1 MGKKI
6 IGFVLM
12 MALLLSALAA
22 DASWTW
28 VDTSNKF
35 PGSAGTLVTLDT
47 SDKTLQAEIGFTTS
61 APSSDGYLT
70 NLSNLVST
78 DGVFLNVFDST
89 TGKAWNNSTYV
100 TPSSS
105 SLIKPTSES
114 KLYASWLIQSGESLN
129 IYLYADGKLKKNGTG
144 DGIIGW
150 KVYNS
155 ATPNTIY
162 VDCTS
167 GSSEVGIST
176 ENPPA
181 SFSGPYIERH
191 VPTGK
196 NDSGNDDFKNYG
208 SVELVVVS
216 DSVWKKAAAKYTAN
230 LYMVIESVGEGN

>member
-6 IGFVLM
+6 IGFILM

-28 VDTSNKF
+28 VDTSNVF
-35 PGSAGTLVTLDT
+35 PGSAGTLVTLDM

-61 APSSDGYLT
+61 APGSDYQ
-70 NLSNLVST
+70 NLSNLVGA

-89 TGKAWNNSTYV
+89 TGKAWNNSAYV

-105 SLIKPTSES
+105 SLITPTSES

-129 IYLYADGKLKKNGTG
+129 IYLYADGKLKKDGTG

-155 ATPNTIY
+155 ASPNTIY
-162 VDCTS
+162 VDCTNNS
-167 GSSEVGIST
+167 TEVGISA
-176 ENPPA
+176 NLPD
-181 SFSGPYIERH
+181 SFTGPYIEKH

-216 DSVWKKAAAKYTAN
+216 DSVWEEAAAKYTAN

>member
-22 DASWTW
+22 DSSWTR
-28 VDTSNKF
+28 VDTSKEF
-35 PGSAGTLVTLDT
+35 PGSAETLVTLDT

-70 NLSNLVST
+70 NLSNLVSA

-89 TGKAWNNSTYV
+89 TGKAWNNSAYV

-105 SLIKPTSES
+105 SLITPTSES

-129 IYLYADGKLKKNGTG
+129 IYLYADGKLKEDGNG
-144 DGIIGW
+144 DGIGW
-150 KVYNS
+150 KVYNYS
-155 ATPNTIY
+155 NNTTY

-167 GSSEVGIST
+167 GSSEVGISA
-176 ENPPA
+176 NRPD
-181 SFSGPYIERH
+181 SFTGPYIEQH

-216 DSVWKKAAAKYTAN
+216 DSVWEEAAAKYTAN

>member
-22 DASWTW
+22 DSSWTW
-28 VDTSNKF
+28 GDTSPF

-47 SDKTLQAEIGFTTS
+47 SNKTLQAEIGFTTS

-89 TGKAWNNSTYV
+89 TGKAWNNSAYV

-105 SLIKPTSES
+105 SLIKPASES

-129 IYLYADGKLKKNGTG
+129 IYLYADGKLKKDSTG
-144 DGIIGW
+144 DGIGW

-155 ATPNTIY
+155 ASPNTIY

-167 GSSEVGIST
+167 GSSVVGIST
-176 ENPPA
+176 EDPPA
-181 SFSGPYIERH
+181 FFIEQH

-196 NDSGNDDFKNYG
+196 DDSGNDNFKNYG

-216 DSVWKKAAAKYTAN
+216 DSVWEEAAAIYTAN

>member
-22 DASWTW
+22 DSFWTW
-28 VDTSNKF
+28 GDTSPF
-35 PGSAGTLVTLDT
+35 PGSAETLVTLDT

-61 APSSDGYLT
+61 APGSGYQ

-89 TGKAWNNSTYV
+89 TGKAWNNSAYV

-105 SLIKPTSES
+105 SLIKPASES

-129 IYLYADGKLKKNGTG
+129 IYLYADGKLKKDDTG
-144 DGIIGW
+144 DGIGW
-150 KVYNS
+150 KVYNYS
-155 ATPNTIY
+155 NNTTY

-167 GSSEVGIST
+167 GSSVGIST
-176 ENPPA
+176 EDPPA
-181 SFSGPYIERH
+181 FFIEQH

-196 NDSGNDDFKNYG
+196 DDSGNDNFKNYG

-216 DSVWKKAAAKYTAN
+216 DSVWEEAAAEYTAN